1 MLLCLLTTT
10 SFLQHP
16 LTHSTPLFMQI
27 RQPIPAIMDD
37 AAPDRRPSTWLPN
50 VLGLTRH
57 PGAARRAAATT
68 LSDSQLWIATQL
80 VDYAWLTLVAG
91 VVSLLFGTH
100 RGTAA
105 AAAACTALGFASV
118 AILQYRETCH
128 FWLLSHKIP
137 RCKLRPLPRKSHW
150 FIFQTAAA
158 SMLSYFVMHQLAI
171 VYFTPPALT
180 LSFCISIFGP
190 FYALLALRDL
200 CFLGPLHPLLHRPR
214 WYRLHRLQ
222 LQ

>member
-100 RGTAA
+100 
-105 AAAACTALGFASV
+105 
-118 AILQYRETCH
+118 
-128 FWLLSHKIP
+128 
-137 RCKLRPLPRKSHW
+137 
-150 FIFQTAAA
+150 
-158 SMLSYFVMHQLAI
+158 
-171 VYFTPPALT
+171 
-180 LSFCISIFGP
+180 
-190 FYALLALRDL
+190 
-200 CFLGPLHPLLHRPR
+200 
-214 WYRLHRLQ
+214 
-222 LQ
+222 